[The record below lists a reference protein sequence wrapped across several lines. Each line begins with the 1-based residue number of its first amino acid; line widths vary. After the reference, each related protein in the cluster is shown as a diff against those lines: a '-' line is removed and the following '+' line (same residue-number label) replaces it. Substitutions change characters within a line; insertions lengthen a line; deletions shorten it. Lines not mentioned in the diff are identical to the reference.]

1 MNTGAGSQSRVAMG
15 SSRDP
20 ERALRQIS
28 TGVDLLERRLA
39 QPLSEPRAGDD
50 DLLLV
55 SLALSLERLAGATD
69 SSTVSAEQ
77 RARLVDAAG
86 RIRTVISELAG
97 RERRR
102 MATVTGEERV
112 VLSGPP
118 VAQAAAAA
126 PRTWSPARI
135 RTAVG
140 GVLLALGLCLG
151 LFLAFEYGVTGTI
164 EARSQRTLLGE
175 FRQRLAIGPFDSP
188 SSRIASGP
196 AAVLA
201 IPAIG
206 LDQVVVEGTTT
217 QDLKQGPGH
226 VANTP
231 LPGEYGNAVVI
242 AHRQIYGGPFASL
255 DRLHPGDPITVTT
268 GQGLYTYHVSK
279 VVRVRPGQRDVIG
292 PATDSRLTLVTSV
305 SPFSDDRLAVI
316 AKLQGPPVGVPR
328 RAPINVGQDQL
339 GLAGDSAG
347 AFIAVLA
354 AQALIVA
361 LLVAVRLYRRWPPAA
376 AYLVTTPIVLAI
388 LWFLFENLDRFLP
401 GTL

>member
-1 MNTGAGSQSRVAMG
+1 MSSSRHGLALG
-15 SSRDP
+15 SSGDP

-28 TGVDLLERRLA
+28 VGVGLLERRLA
-39 QPLSEPRAGDD
+39 RPVADPRAEDD
-50 DLLLV
+50 DLLMV
-55 SLALSLERLAGATD
+55 SLALSLERLAGATG

-77 RARLVDAAG
+77 RARLGDAAG

-102 MATVTGEERV
+102 MAAVVTEEQPTVATGR
-112 VLSGPP
+112 P
-118 VAQAAAAA
+118 VAEGAATA
-126 PRTWSPARI
+126 PRTLNVARI
-135 RTAVG
+135 RATAG

-151 LFLAFEYGVTGTI
+151 LFLAFEYGVTGTL
-164 EARSQRTLLGE
+164 EARSQRTLLTG
-175 FRQRLAIGPFDSP
+175 FRQQLAIGPFDSP

-206 LDQVVVEGTTT
+206 VDQVVVEGTTT

-242 AHRQIYGGPFASL
+242 GHRQTYGGPFASL
-255 DRLHPGDPITVTT
+255 DRLHNGDPITVTT

-279 VVRVRPGQRDVIG
+279 VERVRPGQRDVIG

-305 SPFSDDRLAVI
+305 SPFSGDRLAVI

-328 RAPINVGQDQL
+328 RAPIAVGQDQL
-339 GLAGDSAG
+339 GRVGDAAG
-347 AFIAVLA
+347 AFIAILA
-354 AQALIVA
+354 GQALIIA
-361 LLVAVRLYRRWPPAA
+361 LVVAVRLYRRWPPAA
-376 AYLVTTPIVLAI
+376 TYLVTTPIVLAI
-388 LWFLFENLDRFLP
+388 LWFLFANLDRFLP